1 MREPWCVFGA
11 WAALTL
17 VASRASAQARGE
29 FTLEFAAP
37 PGCPTRDDV
46 RARAE
51 ALLGGPIEQRLTH
64 TLVVRGTVSDAG
76 GRAELR
82 LHTVDNGIQGERVL
96 SGATCEEVAS
106 AAALIIALAIDPK
119 TVAAR
124 SNDASGAAA
133 AAPEPASGAAP
144 APAITASAA
153 TTPAPVGAKTPAEQN
168 KEDHSSTPV
177 TGLVEADL
185 AFDLGALPG
194 LALGPSLSGGFSLGR
209 LKLRIGATYFAPRFA
224 EAPPE
229 PDKSARGADVSL
241 LVLDAAGCYAL
252 TGPAAE
258 LGVCA
263 ELEGGALLA
272 VGRGFEH
279 TNDAIKPWLGA
290 GASVDLTVP
299 LAGPVA
305 ARAELGAIVPF
316 GRSTVQF
323 TETTGT
329 DTKVHE
335 LHTPYYVSGRAAVG
349 VSVAFR

>member
-1 MREPWCVFGA
+1 VRELWCLFGA

-17 VASRASAQARGE
+17 VASRASAQDRGE
-29 FTLEFAAP
+29 FTLDFTAP
-37 PGCPTRDDV
+37 PGCPTRNDV

-76 GRAELR
+76 GQAELR
-82 LHTVDNGIQGERVL
+82 LHTVDNGIPGERVL

-124 SNDASGAAA
+124 SNDAPATAGGSTAASSA
-133 AAPEPASGAAP
+133 GPPAP
-144 APAITASAA
+144 APAATAAP
-153 TTPAPVGAKTPAEQN
+153 TPAPANAKTPAEQS
-168 KEDHSSTPV
+168 KEGHSGAPV

-194 LALGPSLSGGFSLGR
+194 LAIGPSLSGGFALGR
-209 LKLRIGATYFAPRFA
+209 VRLRIGATYFAPRFA
-224 EAPPE
+224 EAVPE
-229 PDKSARGADVSL
+229 PDKPTRGADVSL

-252 TGPAAE
+252 TPPAVE
-258 LGVCA
+258 VGVCA

-272 VGRGFEH
+272 VGSGFDH

-299 LAGPVA
+299 IAGPVA
-305 ARAELGAIVPF
+305 ARAEVGAMVPF
-316 GRSTVQF
+316 GRSSVQF

-329 DTKVHE
+329 DTEAHE
-335 LHTPYYVSGRAAVG
+335 LHKPGPISGRAAVG
-349 VSVAFR
+349 VGFAFR